1 MSAFDE
7 MTLGEVEDMTAECL
21 NGKSFQDAEPL
32 TLAGAVMYMTH
43 KRENPML
50 DWQTFKRTTTMVAIK
65 EFSIQLEA
73 DELDPTNGR
82 NVPTG

>member
-7 MTLGEVEDMTAECL
+7 MTLGEVEDMTSECL

-32 TLAGAVMYMTH
+32 TLAGAVMYMTQ
-43 KRENPML
+43 KRDDPSLNWES
-50 DWQTFKRTTTMVAIK
+50 FKRTTKMTAIK
-65 EFSIQLEA
+65 DFSIQMGA
-73 DELDPTNGR
+73 DDMDPTNGR